1 MIKSLALA
9 ASLAATATLAPVATY
24 AQDTTALTF
33 EVYNPGDE
41 GLFPVTSTLIEGPS
55 EAVLVDAQFQR
66 SDAQNLISI
75 IKESGKTL
83 TAIYISHGDPDYYFG
98 LDVLRA
104 AFPDAKII
112 ATQPTVEKIK
122 ATIEGKFAFWGPILK
137 EDAPQDLVI
146 PEAIGGDELKVD
158 GTSIEIFGLEG
169 HDPSHTSLWVPSER
183 TVLGGVLVFDN
194 SHIWQADNPTSQK
207 REDWQKSLDDL
218 LALNPKRV
226 IPGHFMG
233 KTNSQTVGSIAFTK
247 AYIAA
252 VEKNAALAK
261 NSEELVALMKAE
273 FPALEERRTSD
284 LALGAKVVMGEMKWP
299 AE

>member
-1 MIKSLALA
+1 MIKSFALA
-9 ASLAATATLAPVATY
+9 ASLAATATLTPVATY
-24 AQDTTALTF
+24 AQDTAVLTF

-41 GLFPVTSTLIEGPS
+41 GLFPVTSVLIEGPR

-66 SDAQNLISI
+66 RDARNLISI

-83 TAIYISHGDPDYYFG
+83 TSIYISHGDPDYYFG
-98 LDVLRA
+98 LDALHA
-104 AFPDAKII
+104 AFPDAKIV

-122 ATIEGKFAFWGPILK
+122 ATIEGKFAYWGPILK
-137 EDAPQDLVI
+137 GDAPQELIVPEVI
-146 PEAIGGDELKVD
+146 DGNSFEVD
-158 GTSIEIFGLEG
+158 GTPVEIVGLDG

-183 TVLGGVLVFDN
+183 TVVGGVLVYDN
-194 SHIWQADNPTSQK
+194 SHIWQADNPTSEK
-207 REDWQKSLDDL
+207 RKDWQKSLDVL

-226 IPGHFMG
+226 IPGHFLG
-233 KTNSQTVGSIAFTK
+233 NTNSQTVGSIAFTK
-247 AYIAA
+247 AYVAA
-252 VEKNAALAK
+252 VEKSAALAT
-261 NSEELVALMKAE
+261 NSDELVMLMKTE

>member
-1 MIKSLALA
+1 MIKSFALA

-24 AQDTTALTF
+24 AQDTAVLTF

-41 GLFPVTSTLIEGPS
+41 GLFPVTSVLIEGPR

-66 SDAQNLISI
+66 RDARNLISI

-83 TAIYISHGDPDYYFG
+83 TSIYISHGDPDYYFG
-98 LDVLRA
+98 LDALHA
-104 AFPDAKII
+104 AFPDAKIV
-112 ATQPTVEKIK
+112 ATQPTIEKIK
-122 ATIEGKFAFWGPILK
+122 ATIEGKFAYWGPILK
-137 EDAPQDLVI
+137 DDAPQELIVPEVI
-146 PEAIGGDELKVD
+146 DGNSFEVD
-158 GTSIEIFGLEG
+158 GTPVEIVGLDG

-183 TVLGGVLVFDN
+183 TVVGGVLVYDN
-194 SHIWQADNPTSQK
+194 SHIWQADNPTSEK
-207 REDWQKSLDDL
+207 RKDWQKSLDDL

-226 IPGHFMG
+226 IPGHFLG
-233 KTNSQTVGSIAFTK
+233 NTNSQTVGSIAFTK
-247 AYIAA
+247 AYVAA
-252 VEKNAALAK
+252 VEKNAALAT
-261 NSEELVALMKAE
+261 NSDELVTLMKTE

>member
-1 MIKSLALA
+1 MIKSFALA
-9 ASLAATATLAPVATY
+9 ASLAATATLMPVATY
-24 AQDTTALTF
+24 AQDTAALTF

-41 GLFPVTSTLIEGPS
+41 GLFPVTSVLIEGPR

-66 SDAQNLISI
+66 RDARNLISI

-83 TAIYISHGDPDYYFG
+83 TSIYISHGDPDYYFG
-98 LDVLRA
+98 LDALHA
-104 AFPDAKII
+104 AYPDAKIV

-122 ATIEGKFAFWGPILK
+122 ATIEGKFAYWGPILK
-137 EDAPQDLVI
+137 DDAPQELIVPKVI
-146 PEAIGGDELKVD
+146 DGNNFEVD
-158 GTSIEIFGLEG
+158 GTPVEIVGLDG

-183 TVLGGVLVFDN
+183 TVVGGVLVYDN
-194 SHIWQADNPTSQK
+194 SHIWQADNPTSEK
-207 REDWQKSLDDL
+207 RKDWQKSLDDL

-226 IPGHFMG
+226 IPGHFLG
-233 KTNSQTVGSIAFTK
+233 NTNSQTVGSIAFTK
-247 AYIAA
+247 AYVAA
-252 VEKNAALAK
+252 VEKNAALAT
-261 NSEELVALMKAE
+261 NSDELVSLMKTE

>member
-1 MIKSLALA
+1 MIKPFALA
-9 ASLAATATLAPVATY
+9 ASLAATATLTPVATY
-24 AQDTTALTF
+24 AQDTAALTF

-41 GLFPVTSTLIEGPS
+41 GLFPVTSVLIEGPK

-66 SDAQNLISI
+66 RDARNLISI

-83 TAIYISHGDPDYYFG
+83 TSIYISHGDPDYYFG
-98 LDVLRA
+98 LDALHA
-104 AFPDAKII
+104 AFPDAKIV

-122 ATIEGKFAFWGPILK
+122 ATIEGKFAYWGPILK
-137 EDAPQDLVI
+137 DDAPQELIVPEVI
-146 PEAIGGDELKVD
+146 DGNSFEVD
-158 GTSIEIFGLEG
+158 GTPVEIVGLDG

-183 TVLGGVLVFDN
+183 TVVGGVLVYDN
-194 SHIWQADNPTSQK
+194 SHIWQADNPTSEK
-207 REDWQKSLDDL
+207 RKDWQKSLDDL
-218 LALNPKRV
+218 LVLNPKRV
-226 IPGHFMG
+226 IPGHFLG
-233 KTNSQTVGSIAFTK
+233 NTNSQTVGSIAFTK
-247 AYIAA
+247 AYVAA

-261 NSEELVALMKAE
+261 NSDELVTLMKTE

>member
-1 MIKSLALA
+1 MIKSFALA

-24 AQDTTALTF
+24 AQDTAALTF
-33 EVYNPGDE
+33 EVYNPSDE
-41 GLFPVTSTLIEGPS
+41 GLFPVTSVLIEGPK

-66 SDAQNLISI
+66 RDARNLISI

-83 TAIYISHGDPDYYFG
+83 TSIYISHGDPDYYFG
-98 LDVLRA
+98 LDALHA
-104 AFPDAKII
+104 AFPDAKIV

-122 ATIEGKFAFWGPILK
+122 ATIEGKFAYWGPILK
-137 EDAPQDLVI
+137 DDAPQELIVPEVI
-146 PEAIGGDELKVD
+146 DGNSFEVD
-158 GTSIEIFGLEG
+158 GTPVEIVGLDG

-183 TVLGGVLVFDN
+183 TVVGGVLVYDN
-194 SHIWQADNPTSQK
+194 SHIWQADNPTSEK

-226 IPGHFMG
+226 IPGHFLG
-233 KTNSQTVGSIAFTK
+233 NTNSQTVGSIAFTK
-247 AYIAA
+247 AYVAA

-261 NSEELVALMKAE
+261 NSDELVTLMKTE

>member
-1 MIKSLALA
+1 MIKPFALA

-24 AQDTTALTF
+24 AQDTAVLTF

-41 GLFPVTSTLIEGPS
+41 GLFPVTSVLIEGPR

-66 SDAQNLISI
+66 RDARNLISI

-83 TAIYISHGDPDYYFG
+83 TSIYISHGDPDYYFG
-98 LDVLRA
+98 LDALHA
-104 AFPDAKII
+104 AFPDAKIV

-122 ATIEGKFAFWGPILK
+122 ATIEGKFAYWGPILK
-137 EDAPQDLVI
+137 DDAPQELIVPEVI
-146 PEAIGGDELKVD
+146 DGNSFEVD
-158 GTSIEIFGLEG
+158 GTPVEIVGLDG

-183 TVLGGVLVFDN
+183 TVVGGVLVYDN
-194 SHIWQADNPTSQK
+194 SHIWQADNPTSEK

-226 IPGHFMG
+226 IPGHFLG
-233 KTNSQTVGSIAFTK
+233 NTNSQTVGSIAFTK
-247 AYIAA
+247 AYVAA

-261 NSEELVALMKAE
+261 NSDELVTLMKTE

>member
-9 ASLAATATLAPVATY
+9 AGLAATATLAPVATY
-24 AQDTTALTF
+24 AQDTAALTF
-33 EVYNPGDE
+33 EVYNPGDK
-41 GLFPVTSTLIEGPS
+41 GLLPVTSTLIEGPT

-66 SDAQNLISI
+66 SDAENLISL

-83 TAIYISHGDPDYYFG
+83 TSIYISHGDPDYYFG
-98 LDVLRA
+98 LDALHA
-104 AFPDAKII
+104 AFPDAKIV

-122 ATIEGKFAFWGPILK
+122 ATIEGKFTFWGPILK
-137 EDAPQDLVI
+137 EDAPQELIVPD
-146 PEAIGGDELKVD
+146 AIGDDSLEVD
-158 GTSIEIFGLEG
+158 GTTIEIVGLEG

-183 TVLGGVLVFDN
+183 TVVGGVLVYDN
-194 SHIWQADNPTSQK
+194 SHIWQADNPTTKK
-207 REDWQKSLDDL
+207 RDDWQKSLDDL

-233 KTNSQTVGSIAFTK
+233 ETNSQTVGSIAFTK
-247 AYIAA
+247 AYVAA

-261 NSEELVALMKAE
+261 TSEDLVALMKAE
-273 FPALEERRTSD
+273 FPALEERRTDD